1 MGPPSYMRSVVDRNV
16 VMRRIIVFELV
27 LNTILDTLHRSVPEI
42 HNSSK
47 AKSASLIMRNGEKEK
62 TNFAGAVRSDIFSPG
77 IVRYSLR
84 PWRRYKNFSV
94 YTIFRN
100 P

>member
-1 MGPPSYMRSVVDRNV
+1 MEPPSYLWSVVDRNV
-16 VMRRIIVFELV
+16 VMRRIPAFVLV

-47 AKSASLIMRNGEKEK
+47 AKSASLVMRNGEKEK
-62 TNFAGAVRSDIFSPG
+62 THFAGAVRSDIFSPG

-84 PWRRYKNFSV
+84 TWRTYKNFSV
-94 YTIFRN
+94 CTIFRN

>member
-1 MGPPSYMRSVVDRNV
+1 MRSV
-16 VMRRIIVFELV
+16 VMRRIPVFELV

-47 AKSASLIMRNGEKEK
+47 AKSASLVMRNGEREK
-62 TNFAGAVRSDIFSPG
+62 IHFAGAVRSDIFIPK
-77 IVRYSLR
+77 IVKYSLR
-84 PWRRYKNFSV
+84 PWKRYKNVSV

>member
-1 MGPPSYMRSVVDRNV
+1 MGPPSYIRSV
-16 VMRRIIVFELV
+16 VMRRIPVFELV

-47 AKSASLIMRNGEKEK
+47 AKSASLVMRNGEREK
-62 TNFAGAVRSDIFSPG
+62 PHFAGAIRSDIFSPG

-84 PWRRYKNFSV
+84 ARRRYKNFSV
-94 YTIFRN
+94 
-100 P
+100 

>member
-1 MGPPSYMRSVVDRNV
+1 MRSVVDRNV
-16 VMRRIIVFELV
+16 VMLRIPEYELV

-42 HNSSK
+42 HNSST
-47 AKSASLIMRNGEKEK
+47 AKSVSLFMRNGEREK
-62 TNFAGAVRSDIFSPG
+62 LHFAGAVRSDIFNPG

-94 YTIFRN
+94 CTLFRN
-100 P
+100 TYELSI